1 MSRERWGAGLR
12 LGYYGSILGS
22 PDRLAPWKSGT
33 PLAPC
38 PGGETPG
45 AITAFDL
52 QRAVAEEGLVP
63 QRAGHI
69 ERPLIEQ
76 RATVARDAGFPLCA
90 ICFYRVFAST
100 SRRVGSDSAGWSLSP
115 PRNELSQTL
124 R

>member
-1 MSRERWGAGLR
+1 M
-12 LGYYGSILGS
+12 
-22 PDRLAPWKSGT
+22 PWKSGA

-38 PGGETPG
+38 PGGKTPG

-76 RATVARDAGFPLCA
+76 RATVARDAGLRKGCDFLGERDAFLARFTGPDDA
-90 ICFYRVFAST
+90 VRKPEGERIGSSDRNGRSRST
-100 SRRVGSDSAGWSLSP
+100 
-115 PRNELSQTL
+115 
-124 R
+124 